1 MCAQIMPVAGYD
13 CETTGT
19 DVTRDRIV
27 SAALVQRAA
36 DGTTTTSTWLIDP
49 GVPVPAAALAIHGL
63 STQHL
68 RAHGAQPAEA
78 LDQIAEA
85 LAGCLAGGVPLLV
98 YNAPFDLRI
107 LDAELKRH
115 DLPTLATRLGAPV
128 RPVVDPLVIDRAV
141 DRYRKGGRKL
151 PDLISEYRVAPAG
164 HLHDAT
170 DDVVN
175 AIAVFD
181 AIMRGYPSV
190 PTDVMELHDWQVR
203 QHREWAVNFNHWLE
217 GKGKDPSADP
227 SWP

>member
-1 MCAQIMPVAGYD
+1 MPAQMIPVAGYD

-19 DVTRDRIV
+19 DVSRDRIV

-68 RAHGAQPAEA
+68 RANGAPPAQA
-78 LDQIAEA
+78 LNQIATS
-85 LAGCLAGGVPLLV
+85 LAGCLTAGVPLLV

-107 LDAELKRH
+107 LDAELRRH
-115 DLPTLATRLGAPV
+115 GLPTLSARLGAPV
-128 RPVVDPLVIDRAV
+128 KPVVDPLVIDRAV

-151 PDLISEYRVAPAG
+151 ADLISEYRIAPAG
-164 HLHDAT
+164 QLHDAAA
-170 DDVVN
+170 DVAN
-175 AIAVFD
+175 TIAVFD
-181 AIMRGYPSV
+181 AIMGRYPSV
-190 PTDVMELHDWQVR
+190 PRDVMKLHDWQVS
-203 QHREWAVNFNHWLE
+203 QHHDWAVNFNRWLR